1 MIHRSVI
8 HNSVIT
14 MKHLFCQDLT
24 TIIKFLYRSILR
36 GVIIANKSKVSGLS
50 YTLYWDAVLE
60 QDRKRTI
67 DFGLSG
73 KKFSFT
79 PDDGEDENEN
89 VRDLAEVVIKKLGE
103 RRKEGRKEGQTN
115 LDKRSY

>member
-8 HNSVIT
+8 HNSEIT

-36 GVIIANKSKVSGLS
+36 GGIIANKSKVSGLS

-73 KKFSFT
+73 KKFT

-103 RRKEGRKEGQTN
+103 RRKEIRRARQN
-115 LDKRSY
+115 LDKRPH